1 MKRNAFR
8 GQKSKQL
15 PIAWRESEYA
25 GLRTYAA
32 DSFDDRTSEN
42 TFDAEDERAEI
53 DSIVQRMMHD
63 AS

>member
-8 GQKSKQL
+8 GQKSKRL
-15 PIAWRESEYA
+15 PIAWRDTDYA
-25 GLRTYAA
+25 GLRTFAA
-32 DSFDDRTSEN
+32 DNFDDRTSDN
-42 TFDAEDERAEI
+42 VFDVEDERAEI

>member
-8 GQKSKQL
+8 GQKSKRL
-15 PIAWRESEYA
+15 PIAWREADYA
-25 GLRTYAA
+25 GLRANAA
-32 DSFDDRTSEN
+32 DSYDDRTSDN
-42 TFDAEDERAEI
+42 IFDAEDERAEI